1 MKRIRIN
8 TGKAG
13 LVFRNG
19 NYIQVLNEG
28 TYWVGPFDSVIV
40 QNLSDRFWAPVE
52 LNIVLRDETLADMLT
67 VIKVED
73 DEVAFLYQDGNF
85 KTILTPGRYAYW
97 KGVVEYTYAKVDL
110 KNPVIDEN
118 IGKAQLQQKEV
129 LPYLRVYVV
138 EVYEKGLLYIDGKYV
153 KTVETGVYNFWKN
166 AVPVVL
172 LKADMRTLQLDISGQ
187 EILTRDKAAVRLNFN
202 AQYRVT
208 DLVKALVDTRDV
220 EKQLYTLIQLALREF
235 VGTLTLDE
243 LLDNKE
249 SVSAFVLNKTKDK
262 AAQLG
267 IELKDCGV
275 RDIILPGEVKEIMN
289 QVLVAQKK
297 AQANIVMRREETAS
311 TRSLL
316 NTAKLMEE
324 NEMLYKLKEMEYVE
338 KIADKINSISL
349 SGGNLVMDQLKDIFS
364 PKR

>member
-8 TGKAG
+8 IGKAG

-28 TYWVGPFDSVIV
+28 THWIGTFDSVII
-40 QNLSDRFWAPVE
+40 QNLSDQFSVPME
-52 LNIVLRDETLADMLT
+52 LNIALRDEALANMLT

-73 DEVAFLYQDGNF
+73 GEVAFLYEEGNF
-85 KTILTPGRYAYW
+85 KRVLAPGRYAYW
-97 KGVVEYTYAKVDL
+97 KGVVEYTYTRVDL
-110 KNPVIDEN
+110 KNPVIDES
-118 IGKAQLQQKEV
+118 ITAAQLQERAV
-129 LPYLRVYVV
+129 LPYVRTYAV
-138 EVYEKGLLYIDGKYV
+138 EVNEKGLLYVDGKFV
-153 KTVETGVYNFWKN
+153 KAVETGVYNFWKN

-172 LKADMRTLQLDISGQ
+172 LKADMRTQQLEISGQ
-187 EILTRDKAAVRLNFN
+187 EILTQDKAAVRINFN

-208 DLVKALVDTRDV
+208 DLEKALVDNRDV

-249 SVSAFVLNKTKDK
+249 SVSAYVLNKMAEKTGR
-262 AAQLG
+262 LG

-349 SGGNLVMDQLKDIFS
+349 SGGTLVMDQLKDIFS